1 VFAVD
6 GSTGNVLWKYE
17 HKLPDDWGGYNV
29 PFFTGKHRGLAL
41 AGNNVYFLSNDAKLH
56 SIDMKTGKGNW
67 VKSYEGFPYPKDF
80 AKSQDANGF
89 ITTVGPMA
97 IPGGTIIVP
106 MNATDTGGMQGY
118 VLGVDAATGEQKWKA
133 AMIPTQGEPG
143 YDSWPPGSQEFGG
156 AGPWIVGSWDAG
168 TKMYYTGTA
177 NAYEWNPK
185 NRGGG
190 KLDNVGAASIVAVN
204 TDNGKVAW
212 RYVGVPGDPWDFDIP
227 QTPMV
232 INMDGKKTIVQP
244 NKTGYVHYLDA
255 MTGKFIKADK
265 FIDKVTWIKG
275 YDKNGR
281 PIDAIPL
288 PSEGGDPVE
297 IYPSLLGGVNMYP
310 NAYNPKT
317 GNLYL
322 AASESG
328 MKYGFEEI
336 KVISNVRHFGAY
348 QEFLWGNE
356 TDKAV
361 NVKSRQGSLAQ
372 RAQRQARLRGWHA
385 DYGGEHHGVHHA
397 GRRIHRCRRGQ
408 RQGAVLGEPRRGG
421 QVRPDHLLEQRQAI
435 HRAGSRR
442 VAGFRPRRAM
452 EIGVRQHGGRV
463 YAGVKREVIVPCEHI
478 NGGALCGASIFVR
491 IRFKREKNEIPENIW
506 CCSRACHGIGRHGC
520 GAGTGILL
528 ATNPL
533 SGDEKAIKSGKGWFR
548 QYLHALSWRPCRW
561 HGRHG
566 HRRRSAQAQD
576 RLPRILCD
584 GEKRP
589 PGPGP
594 GPVHAILFFPG

>member
-1 VFAVD
+1 MKLNGLALAFIVAGLSGGVQAGVSDAQLSAEAGASWLHTNGNLAAHRFSTLDQINAGNAKKLKVAWIMSPGGKTDAQATPSYHEGVLYFPQDNKVFAVD
-6 GSTGNVLWKYE
+6 GGTGNILWKYE

-56 SIDMKTGKGNW
+56 SIDMKTGKANW
-67 VKSYEGFPYPKDF
+67 VKSYDGFPYPKDF

-118 VLGVDAATGEQKWKA
+118 VLGVDASTGEQKWKA
-133 AMIPTQGEPG
+133 PMIPTQGEPG

-190 KLDNVGAASIVAVN
+190 KLDNVGAASVVAVN
-204 TDNGKVAW
+204 TDTGKVAW

-232 INMDGKKTIVQP
+232 ITIDGKKTIVQP
-244 NKTGYVHYLDA
+244 NKTGYVHHLDA
-255 MTGKFIKADK
+255 VSGKFIKADK

-281 PIDAIPL
+281 PIDPVAL
-288 PSEGGDPVE
+288 PTEGGDPAE

-348 QEFLWGNE
+348 QEFLFGNE
-356 TDKAV
+356 TDKAL
-361 NVKSRQGSLAQ
+361 NVKTGKEVWRNELKDKPGYAGGMLTTAGNITVYTTQG
-372 RAQRQARLRGWHA
+372 GGFTVA
-385 DYGGEHHGVHHA
+385 DATNGKVLYSMNLGVAAKSGPITYSHA
-397 GRRIHRCRRGQ
+397 GKQYIVQ
-408 RQGAVLGEPRRGG
+408 ALGGLPGFGRDEPWKSEFGSMVVG
-421 QVRPDHLLEQRQAI
+421 FTLE
-435 HRAGSRR
+435 
-442 VAGFRPRRAM
+442 
-452 EIGVRQHGGRV
+452 
-463 YAGVKREVIVPCEHI
+463 
-478 NGGALCGASIFVR
+478 
-491 IRFKREKNEIPENIW
+491 
-506 CCSRACHGIGRHGC
+506 
-520 GAGTGILL
+520 
-528 ATNPL
+528 
-533 SGDEKAIKSGKGWFR
+533 
-548 QYLHALSWRPCRW
+548 
-561 HGRHG
+561 
-566 HRRRSAQAQD
+566 
-576 RLPRILCD
+576 
-584 GEKRP
+584 
-589 PGPGP
+589 
-594 GPVHAILFFPG
+594 

>member
-1 VFAVD
+1 MRRGMKLNGLALAFIVAGLSGGVQAGVSDAQLSAEAGASWLHTNGNLAAHRFSTLDQINAGNAKKLKVAWIMSPGGKTDAQATPSYHEGVLYFPQDNKVFAVD
-6 GSTGNVLWKYE
+6 GGTGNILWKYE

-56 SIDMKTGKGNW
+56 SIDMKTGKANW
-67 VKSYEGFPYPKDF
+67 VKSYDGFPYPKDF

-118 VLGVDAATGEQKWKA
+118 VLGVDASTGEQKWKA
-133 AMIPTQGEPG
+133 PMIPTQGEPG

-190 KLDNVGAASIVAVN
+190 KLDNVGAASVVAVN
-204 TDNGKVAW
+204 TDTGKVAW

-232 INMDGKKTIVQP
+232 ITIDGKKTIVQP
-244 NKTGYVHYLDA
+244 NKTGYVHHLDA
-255 MTGKFIKADK
+255 VSGKFIKADK

-281 PIDAIPL
+281 PIDPVAL
-288 PSEGGDPVE
+288 PTEGGDPAE

-348 QEFLWGNE
+348 QEFLFGNE
-356 TDKAV
+356 TDKAL
-361 NVKSRQGSLAQ
+361 NVKTGKEVWRNELKDKPGYAGGILTTAGNITVYTTQG
-372 RAQRQARLRGWHA
+372 GGFTVA
-385 DYGGEHHGVHHA
+385 DATNGKVLYSMNLGVAAKSGPITYSHA
-397 GRRIHRCRRGQ
+397 GKQYIVQ
-408 RQGAVLGEPRRGG
+408 ALGGLPGFGRDEPWKSEFGSMVVG
-421 QVRPDHLLEQRQAI
+421 FTLE
-435 HRAGSRR
+435 
-442 VAGFRPRRAM
+442 
-452 EIGVRQHGGRV
+452 
-463 YAGVKREVIVPCEHI
+463 
-478 NGGALCGASIFVR
+478 
-491 IRFKREKNEIPENIW
+491 
-506 CCSRACHGIGRHGC
+506 
-520 GAGTGILL
+520 
-528 ATNPL
+528 
-533 SGDEKAIKSGKGWFR
+533 
-548 QYLHALSWRPCRW
+548 
-561 HGRHG
+561 
-566 HRRRSAQAQD
+566 
-576 RLPRILCD
+576 
-584 GEKRP
+584 
-589 PGPGP
+589 
-594 GPVHAILFFPG
+594 

>member
-1 VFAVD
+1 MKLKGLALAFVVAGLSGGVQAGVSDAQLSAEAGASWLHTNGNLAGHRYSALDQINAGNAKKLKLAWIMSPGGKTDAQATPSYHEGVIYYPQDNKVFAID
-6 GSTGNVLWKYE
+6 GGTGNVIWKYE

-29 PFFTGKHRGLAL
+29 PFFTGKHRGVAL

-56 SIDMKTGKGNW
+56 SIDMKTGTANW
-67 VKSYEGFPYPKDF
+67 VKSYDGFPYPKDF
-80 AKSQDANGF
+80 AKSSDANGF

-106 MNATDTGGMQGY
+106 MNATDTGGLQGY
-118 VLGVDAATGEQKWKA
+118 VLGVSASTGDMMWKA
-133 AMIPTQGEPG
+133 PMIPTQGEPG

-204 TDNGKVAW
+204 TDSGKVAW

-232 INMDGKKTIVQP
+232 ITIDGKKTIVQP
-244 NKTGYVHYLDA
+244 NKTGYIHHLDA

-265 FIDKVTWIKG
+265 FTDKVTWIKG

-288 PSEGGDPVE
+288 PAEGGDPVE
-297 IYPSLLGGVNMYP
+297 VFPSLLGGVNMYP

-322 AASESG
+322 AASESS

-348 QEFLWGNE
+348 QEFTFGNE

-361 NVKSRQGSLAQ
+361 NAKTGKEVWRNELKGKP
-372 RAQRQARLRGWHA
+372 G
-385 DYGGEHHGVHHA
+385 
-397 GRRIHRCRRGQ
+397 
-408 RQGAVLGEPRRGG
+408 
-421 QVRPDHLLEQRQAI
+421 
-435 HRAGSRR
+435 
-442 VAGFRPRRAM
+442 
-452 EIGVRQHGGRV
+452 
-463 YAGVKREVIVPCEHI
+463 YAGGMLTTAGNITVYTTQ
-478 NGGALCGASIFVR
+478 GGGFTVAD
-491 IRFKREKNEIPENIW
+491 
-506 CCSRACHGIGRHGC
+506 
-520 GAGTGILL
+520 
-528 ATNPL
+528 AT
-533 SGDEKAIKSGKGWFR
+533 SGKVLYSVNLGVAAKSGPITYSHNGK
-548 QYLHALSWRPCRW
+548 QYIVQPLGGTPGF
-561 HGRHG
+561 GRDEPWKSEFG
-566 HRRRSAQAQD
+566 NMVVGFT
-576 RLPRILCD
+576 L
-584 GEKRP
+584 E
-589 PGPGP
+589 
-594 GPVHAILFFPG
+594 

>member
-1 VFAVD
+1 MRRGMKLKGLALAFVVAGLSGGVQAGVSDAQLSAEAGASWLHTNGNLAAYRYSTLEQINAGNAKKLKLAWIMSPGGKTDAQATPSYHEGVLYFPQDNKVFAVD
-6 GSTGNVLWKYE
+6 GGTGNILWKYE

-29 PFFTGKHRGLAL
+29 PFFTGKHRGVAL

-67 VKSYEGFPYPKDF
+67 VKSYDGFPYPKDF

-97 IPGGTIIVP
+97 IPGGIIIVP

-133 AMIPTQGEPG
+133 PMIPTQGEPG

-190 KLDNVGAASIVAVN
+190 KLDNVGAASIVAVS
-204 TDNGKVAW
+204 TDTGKVAW
-212 RYVGVPGDPWDFDIP
+212 RYVGVPGDPWDFDLP
-227 QTPMV
+227 QTPM
-232 INMDGKKTIVQP
+232 IITIDGKKTIVQP
-244 NKTGYVHYLDA
+244 NKTGYIHHLDA

-265 FIDKVTWIKG
+265 FIDKITWIKG

-281 PIDAIPL
+281 PIDTIPL
-288 PSEGGDPVE
+288 PNEGGDPVE
-297 IYPSLLGGVNMYP
+297 VFPSLLGGVNMYP
-310 NAYNPKT
+310 SAYNPKT

-322 AASESG
+322 AAAESS

-348 QEFLWGNE
+348 QEFTWGNE

-361 NVKSRQGSLAQ
+361 NAKTGKEVWRNELQGKP
-372 RAQRQARLRGWHA
+372 G
-385 DYGGEHHGVHHA
+385 
-397 GRRIHRCRRGQ
+397 
-408 RQGAVLGEPRRGG
+408 
-421 QVRPDHLLEQRQAI
+421 
-435 HRAGSRR
+435 
-442 VAGFRPRRAM
+442 
-452 EIGVRQHGGRV
+452 
-463 YAGVKREVIVPCEHI
+463 YAGGMLTTAGNITVYTTQ
-478 NGGALCGASIFVR
+478 GGGFTVADAS
-491 IRFKREKNEIPENIW
+491 
-506 CCSRACHGIGRHGC
+506 
-520 GAGTGILL
+520 
-528 ATNPL
+528 
-533 SGDEKAIKSGKGWFR
+533 SGKVLYSVNLGVAAKSGPITYSHNGK
-548 QYLHALSWRPCRW
+548 QYIVQAVGGTPGF
-561 HGRHG
+561 GRDEPWKSEFG
-566 HRRRSAQAQD
+566 NMVVGFT
-576 RLPRILCD
+576 L
-584 GEKRP
+584 E
-589 PGPGP
+589 
-594 GPVHAILFFPG
+594 

>member
-1 VFAVD
+1 MRRGMKLNGLALAFIVAGLSGGVQAGVSDAQLSAEAGASWLHTNGNLAAHRFSTLDQINAGNAKKLKVAWIMSPGGKTDAQATPSYHEGVLYFPQDNKVFAVD
-6 GSTGNVLWKYE
+6 GGTGNILWKYE

-56 SIDMKTGKGNW
+56 SIDMKTGKANW
-67 VKSYEGFPYPKDF
+67 VKSYDGFPYPKDF

-118 VLGVDAATGEQKWKA
+118 VLGVDASTGEQKWKA
-133 AMIPTQGEPG
+133 PMIPTQGEPG
-143 YDSWPPGSQEFGG
+143 YDSWPPGSQEYGG

-168 TKMYYTGTA
+168 TKMYYTDTA

-190 KLDNVGAASIVAVN
+190 KLDNVGAASVVAVN
-204 TDNGKVAW
+204 TDTGKVAW

-232 INMDGKKTIVQP
+232 ITIDGKKTIVQP
-244 NKTGYVHYLDA
+244 NKTGYVHHLDA
-255 MTGKFIKADK
+255 VSGKFIKADK

-281 PIDAIPL
+281 PIDPVAL
-288 PSEGGDPVE
+288 PTEGGDPAE

-310 NAYNPKT
+310 NVYNPKT

-348 QEFLWGNE
+348 QEFLFGNE
-356 TDKAV
+356 TDKAL
-361 NVKSRQGSLAQ
+361 NVKTGKEVWRNELKDKPGYAGGMLTTAGNITVYTTQG
-372 RAQRQARLRGWHA
+372 GGFTVA
-385 DYGGEHHGVHHA
+385 DATNGKVLYSMNLGVAAKSGPITYSHA
-397 GRRIHRCRRGQ
+397 GKQYIVQ
-408 RQGAVLGEPRRGG
+408 ALGGLPGFGRDEPWKSEFGSMVVG
-421 QVRPDHLLEQRQAI
+421 FTLE
-435 HRAGSRR
+435 
-442 VAGFRPRRAM
+442 
-452 EIGVRQHGGRV
+452 
-463 YAGVKREVIVPCEHI
+463 
-478 NGGALCGASIFVR
+478 
-491 IRFKREKNEIPENIW
+491 
-506 CCSRACHGIGRHGC
+506 
-520 GAGTGILL
+520 
-528 ATNPL
+528 
-533 SGDEKAIKSGKGWFR
+533 
-548 QYLHALSWRPCRW
+548 
-561 HGRHG
+561 
-566 HRRRSAQAQD
+566 
-576 RLPRILCD
+576 
-584 GEKRP
+584 
-589 PGPGP
+589 
-594 GPVHAILFFPG
+594 

>member
-1 VFAVD
+1 MRRGMKLKGLALAFVVAGLSGGVQAGVSDAQLSAEAGASWLHTNGNLAGHRYSALDQINAGNAKKLKLAWIMSPGGKTDAQATPSYHEGVLYYPQDNKVFAVD
-6 GSTGNVLWKYE
+6 GGTGNVIWKYE

-29 PFFTGKHRGLAL
+29 PFFTGKHRGVAL

-56 SIDMKTGKGNW
+56 SIDMKTGTANW
-67 VKSYEGFPYPKDF
+67 VKSYDGFPYPKDF
-80 AKSQDANGF
+80 AKSSDANGF

-106 MNATDTGGMQGY
+106 MNATDTGGLQGY
-118 VLGVDAATGEQKWKA
+118 VLGVSAATGDMKWKA
-133 AMIPTQGEPG
+133 PMIPTQGEPG

-204 TDNGKVAW
+204 TDSGKVAW

-232 INMDGKKTIVQP
+232 ITIDGKKTIVQP
-244 NKTGYVHYLDA
+244 NKTGYIHHLDA

-265 FIDKVTWIKG
+265 FTDKVTWIKG

-288 PSEGGDPVE
+288 PAEGGDPVE
-297 IYPSLLGGVNMYP
+297 VFPSLLGGVNMYP

-322 AASESG
+322 AASESS

-348 QEFLWGNE
+348 QEFTFGNE

-361 NVKSRQGSLAQ
+361 NAKTGKEVWRNELKGKP
-372 RAQRQARLRGWHA
+372 G
-385 DYGGEHHGVHHA
+385 
-397 GRRIHRCRRGQ
+397 
-408 RQGAVLGEPRRGG
+408 
-421 QVRPDHLLEQRQAI
+421 
-435 HRAGSRR
+435 
-442 VAGFRPRRAM
+442 
-452 EIGVRQHGGRV
+452 
-463 YAGVKREVIVPCEHI
+463 YAGGMLTTAGNITVYTTQ
-478 NGGALCGASIFVR
+478 GGGFTVAD
-491 IRFKREKNEIPENIW
+491 
-506 CCSRACHGIGRHGC
+506 
-520 GAGTGILL
+520 
-528 ATNPL
+528 AT
-533 SGDEKAIKSGKGWFR
+533 SGKVLYSVNLGVAAKSGPITYSHNGK
-548 QYLHALSWRPCRW
+548 QYIVQPLGGTPGF
-561 HGRHG
+561 GRDEPWKSEFG
-566 HRRRSAQAQD
+566 NMVVGFT
-576 RLPRILCD
+576 L
-584 GEKRP
+584 E
-589 PGPGP
+589 
-594 GPVHAILFFPG
+594 